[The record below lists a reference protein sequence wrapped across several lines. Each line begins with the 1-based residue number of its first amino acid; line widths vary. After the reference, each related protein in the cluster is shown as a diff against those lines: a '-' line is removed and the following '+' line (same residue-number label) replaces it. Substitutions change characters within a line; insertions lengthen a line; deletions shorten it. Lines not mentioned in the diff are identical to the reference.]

1 MTKAW
6 FVAALLST
14 LVGCGSS
21 GNGDFSGDSG
31 GTGEPDGS
39 SSSDSTVDGRVFSD
53 GPVLNMD
60 STTGG
65 DTGHISDTGGL
76 DISFD
81 GIVGPDEGTSD
92 GTGPSDGTM
101 TGCSPDGITCS
112 GTTAVTCS
120 GGVETTQACS
130 GSTSVCAAGYGC
142 VLCTP
147 GSGSCSG
154 STGTLCNSTGT
165 AETTNDCDPELGLT
179 CLGGTCTG
187 ACADIG
193 ESYIGCE
200 YYAITMAN
208 NQLNQSVFPFYVVV
222 ANQGTSAATLT
233 ITGGALT
240 TTDTVTVAAGAIQ
253 EIELPWVPALS
264 CGGGTCDGDDT
275 DYSSPG
281 TELVATSAYHI
292 KSTEPITA
300 YQFNAKDYVISGT
313 YSYTNDAS
321 LLLPVN
327 AMTGNYYVATW
338 GSWNAE
344 PAGVDANL
352 GGTIAVV
359 GTAAGTTVT
368 ITAPGSAFQA
378 GAGLTATGGTVT
390 LNAGDVLQIEA
401 NLNSTDGVYG
411 TDPSGTLIKA
421 SAPVEV
427 FGGSDC
433 TYIPASVPACD
444 HIEQINF
451 PLETLGTSY
460 LVTVPYNDNDQ
471 APNMATPDPGHGRQ
485 YVKIIGTVAGTTLT
499 YDGITAPTPTTIGA
513 GGVVFFQALQN
524 FHVTASQPIEV
535 AQFME
540 SQNNFGTACVDETSQ
555 SCGDPSMS
563 QAVATAQFR
572 ESYGFSAPANYY
584 ENWVNVI
591 APTGTTVTV
600 TDTPTNHTITTG
612 SAIGS
617 SSGYYVANVALCANN
632 LAGCTGNH
640 TATASKGFGIEV
652 YGYGS
657 YTSYMY
663 PGGLNLTR

>member
-6 FVAALLST
+6 FVAALWAT

-31 GTGEPDGS
+31 GGGGPDGS
-39 SSSDSTVDGRVFSD
+39 SSSDSTVDGKTFSD

-92 GTGPSDGTM
+92 GSGPSDGTM

-112 GTTAVTCS
+112 GSTEVTCS
-120 GGVETTQACS
+120 GGVTTTKACS

-142 VLCTP
+142 VLCAP

-165 AETTNDCDPELGLT
+165 AETTNDCDPLLGLS
-179 CLGGTCTG
+179 CAGGVCTG

-193 ESYIGCE
+193 QSYIGCE
-200 YYAITMAN
+200 YYAVTMAN
-208 NQLNQSVFPFYVVV
+208 DQLAQGTFPYYVVV
-222 ANQGTSAATLT
+222 ANQGTSSATLT

-253 EIELPWVPALS
+253 DIELPWVSSLS
-264 CGGGTCDGDDT
+264 MSEATT
-275 DYSSPG
+275 
-281 TELVATSAYHI
+281 LVAAGAYHI

-300 YQFNAKDYVISGT
+300 YQFNAKDYVIGGS

-327 AMTGNYYVATW
+327 AMTGNYRVAGW
-338 GSWNAE
+338 GTWNADISPIFLDE
-344 PAGVDANL
+344 NIS
-352 GGTIAVV
+352 GTIAIV
-359 GTAAGTTVT
+359 GTAAGTSVTVT
-368 ITAPGSAFQA
+368 PPSPAFQA
-378 GAGLTATGGTVT
+378 GAGLSASGGTVT
-390 LNAGDVLQIEA
+390 LNAGDVLQIGTA
-401 NLNSTDGVYG
+401 LNGSGGVYG
-411 TDPSGTLIKA
+411 TDPSGTLVAA

-433 TYIPASVPACD
+433 TFIPAAIGYCD
-444 HIEQINF
+444 HLEQIQF
-451 PLETLGTSY
+451 PIETLGTSY
-460 LVTVPYNDNDQ
+460 LVTVPYNDNDV
-471 APNMATPDPGHGRQ
+471 APNMSPADPGHGRQ

-540 SQNNFGTACVDETSQ
+540 SEDNFGALCDGVVPPEGQT
-555 SCGDPSMS
+555 CGDPAMS

-591 APTGTTVTV
+591 APTGTTVTI
-600 TDTPTNHTITTG
+600 TDTPTNHTITAG

-617 SSGYYVANVALCANN
+617 SSGYYVANVSLCANN